1 MYSFV
6 NIPRNAGTSVEVL
19 FKKNYSEKIQG
30 IGTINACKDYK
41 HPIIIIRNPI
51 DRFIS
56 ICNFFISYKGLEM
69 KEKKINCKNINDFL
83 DLKMRKDVNLE
94 KLLNKTENRKYY
106 SKQTNWIREKEY
118 NKTIVVV
125 YDKNLEIR
133 INDLLKYLNIE
144 IKDVSLKNINK
155 IQNKKKFIFKKE
167 QLEWLKNEFKSDFLL
182 WDLVNNNESKFRKV
196 IK

>member
-133 INDLLKYLNIE
+133 INDLLKYLN
-144 IKDVSLKNINK
+144 
-155 IQNKKKFIFKKE
+155 
-167 QLEWLKNEFKSDFLL
+167 
-182 WDLVNNNESKFRKV
+182 
-196 IK
+196 